1 MLKAKLTCV
10 ALALMLA
17 APAFCQQPTM
27 SPAWNLDGLVM
38 MGGRLLGKTPDD
50 QDSILRVTGQ
60 KAQEL
65 RIARIRTPA
74 GHMFIVQGLGQPLCS
89 ALGNCTSWVLD
100 KDYHVLLT
108 TDAESF
114 RLQESQT
121 PGQLDIVTY
130 QPEALAVGRRPLP
143 EHRLRNTHPEARRT
157 EAADGA
163 GDTARRL
170 REVELLR
177 ASTFYNRCT

>member
-130 QPEALAVGRRPLP
+130 QQGPGNSGSLKRWQLDGGRYRSIACATLTLKRAAPKQPRVPEIQPAACGR
-143 EHRLRNTHPEARRT
+143 
-157 EAADGA
+157 
-163 GDTARRL
+163 
-170 REVELLR
+170 
-177 ASTFYNRCT
+177 